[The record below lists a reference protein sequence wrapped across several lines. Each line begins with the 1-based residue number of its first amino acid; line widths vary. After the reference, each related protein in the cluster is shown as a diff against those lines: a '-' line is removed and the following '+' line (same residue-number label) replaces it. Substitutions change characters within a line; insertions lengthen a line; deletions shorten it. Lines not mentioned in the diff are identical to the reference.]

1 MFMQEEYV
9 RQGGFTPGARL
20 LGVAKAIGLQVVGG
34 IAFMM
39 ILFAILV
46 SQHVATAN
54 GGAVLL
60 ALILLNNTMYLI
72 FLMLFLG
79 YGLVAFPM
87 SLWQKG
93 NLIGELKRSE
103 HKAASR
109 YKYLGDATIVMGKA
123 VADVM
128 KTNEMVQ
135 NR

>member
-1 MFMQEEYV
+1 
-9 RQGGFTPGARL
+9 
-20 LGVAKAIGLQVVGG
+20 
-34 IAFMM
+34 MM

-46 SQHVATAN
+46 SQHVVTAN

-60 ALILLNNTMYLI
+60 ALILLNNTMYLV

-87 SLWQKG
+87 SLWQRAD
-93 NLIGELKRSE
+93 LLGELKRSE
-103 HKAASR
+103 QKAAAR

-128 KTNEMVQ
+128 KTNEAVFTFFYAAPYFPSLYVHRLRDNSKNILTRSLPVQ
-135 NR
+135 

>member
-1 MFMQEEYV
+1 LPSEIIPEGAFTV
-9 RQGGFTPGARL
+9 GGRIC
-20 LGVAKAIGLQVVGG
+20 GVIKAVGLQAVGG

-46 SQHVATAN
+46 SQHVVTAN

-60 ALILLNNTMYLI
+60 ALILLNNTMYLV

-93 NLIGELKRSE
+93 DLLGELKRSE
-103 HKAASR
+103 HRAAAR

-128 KTNEMVQ
+128 KTNEAVL
-135 NR
+135 